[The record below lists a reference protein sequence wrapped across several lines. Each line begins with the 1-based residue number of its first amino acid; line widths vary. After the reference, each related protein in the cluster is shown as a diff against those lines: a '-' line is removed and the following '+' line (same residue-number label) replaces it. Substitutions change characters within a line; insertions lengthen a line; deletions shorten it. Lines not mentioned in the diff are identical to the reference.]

1 MGGKPSGA
9 TTITRLQDLKA
20 AGGGLEGEFLT
31 GVFQLLLADMASLKD
46 RDARYRAAARRAGV
60 TGEKKAKLEGLL
72 KKRNR
77 LERGIE
83 RYALIREYCRRWH
96 GMHKAFSYLFFIAL
110 TLHIVFELVW

>member
-1 MGGKPSGA
+1 MQLEEEVIVRPE
-9 TTITRLQDLKA
+9 IILVQLEDLVM
-20 AGGGLEGEFLT
+20 LY
-31 GVFQLLLADMASLKD
+31 VQQHVIQLLLADMASLKD